1 MKTIIRLVILLYI
14 CAGLLLFLYSYT
26 QVDLGL
32 TLSRFSLWQSIQKTF
47 QFVGYF
53 NRPLSTQYYITIIS
67 LLYVFYGIFLFLAH
81 QKKITKK
88 AVWIVVIALSLILNF
103 SYNAFSYD
111 LFNYIFDAKIYTY
124 YGHNPYFQKAE
135 DYAAYGEPMLGFMQW
150 THRMYPYGPVWL
162 FLTIPL
168 SYLGFQFFLPTLFL
182 FKFLM
187 TLSFL
192 GSVYMIGRI
201 LQKTSPQNE
210 LVGIVLFG
218 LNPLVLIESVVS
230 AHNDIVMMFFALCAL
245 LFLIEKRYI
254 FSAVLLLFSIGI
266 KFATV
271 FLIPVFLLIYF
282 LQKTKKSLEWQ
293 SLFLLCASVMMYP
306 ILLASIRTNFQ
317 PWYILYVLPFAA
329 LIPKKYFVVVPFIFI
344 SLFSLLRYIPFLY
357 RGNWNAPVPFILF
370 VITFSSIVVSI
381 CIVGMIFIAIH
392 MLKYKRL

>member
-1 MKTIIRLVILLYI
+1 MKIIIRLVILLYI

-47 QFVGYF
+47 QSVGYF
-53 NRPLSTQYYITIIS
+53 NRPLSTQYYTIIISFLFIFYS
-67 LLYVFYGIFLFLAH
+67 LFLFLSH
-81 QKKITKK
+81 KKKLTKK
-88 AVWIVVIALSLILNF
+88 NVWIVVITLSLILNF

-150 THRMYPYGPVWL
+150 THRTYPYGPVWL

-201 LQKTSPQNE
+201 LQKTSPHNE

-230 AHNDIVMMFFALCAL
+230 AHNDIVMMFFAVGAL
-245 LFLIEKRYI
+245 YFLINKKHLISFLFLL
-254 FSAVLLLFSIGI
+254 SSIGI

-282 LQKTKKSLEWQ
+282 LQKTKRSLEWQ
-293 SLFLLCASVMMYP
+293 SLFLLCASVMMFP
-306 ILLASIRTNFQ
+306 IILASIRTNFQ

-329 LIPKKYFVVVPFIFI
+329 LIPKKYFVVVPFFVI
-344 SLFSLLRYIPFLY
+344 SLFSLLRYIPFLL

-370 VITFSSIVVSI
+370 LITFSSIVLSLI
-381 CIVGMIFIAIH
+381 IVGMIFISSY
-392 MLKYKRL
+392 MLKYKNK